1 MELAKEL
8 SKKEKIQGRIFIGTL
23 IVIIGV
29 ILFFI
34 GKCEDDYVKKNGVWT
49 ILTVDKITISTN
61 GGSFSYHFTFKG
73 DSYKGGA
80 SGANSNPLIKKGRR
94 LFMMVVPDETNR
106 QLIVSKAVPD
116 WFTAEAPY
124 DGWKSFPTDDEL
136 WAEMKAQGAE
146 PGQPKDWSDHPNKRL
161 RTRTR
166 IVTCILVTIG
176 CGFIT
181 FLYLV
186 DKKKIKL

>member
-1 MELAKEL
+1 MKSVKQL
-8 SKKEKIQGRIFIGTL
+8 SKKEKIQGHIFFWTL
-23 IVIIGV
+23 IAIIIS
-29 ILFFI
+29 ILLFT
-34 GKCEDDYVKKNGVWT
+34 GEHRRKYVKKNGVWT

-73 DSYKGGA
+73 VSYKGGA
-80 SGANSNPLIKKGRR
+80 SGSNGNSVIKKGRR
-94 LFMMVVPDETNR
+94 LFMMVVPDKTSR
-106 QLIVSKAVPD
+106 RLIVSKPVPD

-124 DGWKSFPTDDEL
+124 DGWKTFPTNDEL

-146 PGQPKDWSDHPNKRL
+146 PGQPKDWSDQPNKRQ
-161 RTRTR
+161 RIRTR
-166 IVTCILVTIG
+166 IVTWILVTIG
-176 CGFIT
+176 CGVIT